1 MNKLFARVVLCVLA
15 LSLASVAADKTLVTT
30 TPVKGGH
37 AAKVEQPSPGTITF
51 YSNLDSGI
59 STGLYYCCSGNIIA
73 GPDNTES
80 YPPYN
85 EAVQFT
91 LTSASHIT
99 SIKTSVNYIAAGAS
113 TTFDLN
119 IEADASGVP
128 SGVPLNTN
136 PYAVTV
142 DAQTFGACCATETK
156 TIFGKGLSLPAGT
169 YWVVWGTDAS
179 SDLFAE
185 VNQAIHDQVD
195 ETNVAYS
202 ASAGATGTWTAYQ
215 TNLPFAVGVKGTTP

>member
-1 MNKLFARVVLCVLA
+1 MNKILARVALCVLA
-15 LSLASVAADKTLVTT
+15 LSLGSVAADKTLVTT
-30 TPVKGGH
+30 KPVKGGQ
-37 AAKVEQPSPGTITF
+37 AAKVEQPNPETITL
-51 YSNLDSGI
+51 YSNLDAGI
-59 STGLYYCCSGNIIA
+59 TTGIYYCCSGNIIA

-91 LTSASHIT
+91 LTSASHIKT
-99 SIKTSVNYIAAGAS
+99 IATSVNYIAAGTS

-128 SGVPLNTN
+128 SGVPLNT
-136 PYAVTV
+136 PYVVTV
-142 DAQTFGACCATETK
+142 DNQVFGACCAKEIK
-156 TIFGKGLSLPAGT
+156 SISGAGLSLPAGT

-202 ASAGATGTWTAYQ
+202 TSAGATGSWTAYQ
-215 TNLPFAVGVKGTTP
+215 TTLPFAVSVKGTTP

>member
-1 MNKLFARVVLCVLA
+1 MNKMFSRVVLCVLA

-30 TPVKGGH
+30 KPVKGGQ
-37 AAKVEQPSPGTITF
+37 AAKVEQPSPDTVTL
-51 YSNLDSGI
+51 YSNLDGVVTGI
-59 STGLYYCCSGNIIA
+59 YYCCSGNIIA
-73 GPDNTES
+73 GPDNTDG

-91 LTSASHIT
+91 LTAASHIK
-99 SIKTSVNYIAAGAS
+99 SIQTSVNYIVAGTS

-128 SGVPLNTN
+128 SGVPLNTR
-136 PYAVTV
+136 PYVKTV
-142 DAQTFGACCATETK
+142 DSQTFGGCCATETK
-156 TIFGKGLSLPAGT
+156 NISGAGLSLPAGT

-185 VNQAIHDQVD
+185 VNQGIHDQVD

-202 ASAGATGTWTAYQ
+202 ASSGATGSWSAYQ
-215 TNLPFAVGVKGTTP
+215 TTLPFAVSVKGTTP